1 MRKPTEIKEIG
12 RSLLFIYSKED
23 DIEIGWTGAHPN
35 VRAINGKASQEEIAE
50 AKEVFLSHPVS
61 NY

>member
-23 DIEIGWTGAHPN
+23 DIEIGWTGAYPN
-35 VRAINGKASQEEIAE
+35 VRDINGKVSQEEIAE
-50 AKEVFLSHPVS
+50 AKQVFLNHPIS
-61 NY
+61 NF